1 MIRSSDGNMPNVLQR
16 IAAYQAAVHGV
27 VKAGLADRHNGSP
40 AACLKAEAMYATPV
54 LLSGIASL
62 TLTEGEVGLLQA
74 SHTSTLRM
82 LQKLPSKSPRA
93 AVHILA
99 GVPPL
104 LARIHQRQLSLLYMI
119 ARLGPKSILYKH
131 GMYCLTHSVSHSWFC
146 LLRLTC
152 STYYLP
158 DPVLI
163 LCTPPSKFVF
173 KKKVKCAISSFWHN
187 KLRQEASSLTSL
199 LHLKFDF
206 IPLLDRPHFL
216 WTSAGHTKNEVKAAR
231 VQATMLSGR
240 YQTDKL
246 RRHWTGNSE
255 GLCSLPGCVDTT
267 TNAVGDLCHLL
278 LGPCNALSD
287 LHMFFLKQLQVRLSS
302 VPPFCVSAIDLLRK
316 CDNNSVHFV
325 LDPGTTEIVRGFPNP
340 EGKKFLL
347 PILYQWSRNIIW
359 AVHARRLR
367 LLGLQHC
374 LMY

>member
-1 MIRSSDGNMPNVLQR
+1 MPFL
-16 IAAYQAAVHGV
+16 
-27 VKAGLADRHNGSP
+27 P
-40 AACLKAEAMYATPV
+40 
-54 LLSGIASL
+54 SGTTNL
-62 TLTEGEVGLLQA
+62 G
-74 SHTSTLRM
+74 R
-82 LQKLPSKSPRA
+82 KLPVSP
-93 AVHILA
+93 V
-99 GVPPL
+99 
-104 LARIHQRQLSLLYMI
+104 
-119 ARLGPKSILYKH
+119 
-131 GMYCLTHSVSHSWFC
+131 
-146 LLRLTC
+146 
-152 STYYLP
+152 
-158 DPVLI
+158 
-163 LCTPPSKFVF
+163 
-173 KKKVKCAISSFWHN
+173 
-187 KLRQEASSLTSL
+187 TSL

-287 LHMFFLKQLQVRLSS
+287 LHMFFLKQLQVWLSS